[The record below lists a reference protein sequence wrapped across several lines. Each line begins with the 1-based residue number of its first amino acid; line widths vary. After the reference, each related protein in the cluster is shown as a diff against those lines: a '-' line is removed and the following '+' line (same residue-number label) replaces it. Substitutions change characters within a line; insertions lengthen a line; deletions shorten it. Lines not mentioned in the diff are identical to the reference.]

1 MPGTALKHCQNRM
14 RCVGRRYFTVV
25 SSNSRKRAEHNP
37 AVLAMR
43 GRAPPVRRP
52 FCRLIWELIKQCIPF
67 ILNFAAQPRSRSFR
81 HVIKALL
88 DLASADAQPWWIVV
102 APPERLAADLTPQDL
117 LLIRMEPGQGLKLHR
132 GTWHAGPFFEQA
144 SALFFNLEL
153 ADTNINDHGLQSLS
167 VQVPL
172 QLN

>member
-1 MPGTALKHCQNRM
+1 MKPLDSIPVTDRRVASCAQAILAVEDMTPFGAQDPVLSFEAGNPLRYYLM
-14 RCVGRRYFTVV
+14 RLRR
-25 SSNSRKRAEHNP
+25 RP
-37 AVLAMR
+37 AVVGAMTR
-43 GRAPPVRRP
+43 HQRAT
-52 FCRLIWELIKQCIPF
+52 QC
-67 ILNFAAQPRSRSFR
+67 
-81 HVIKALL
+81 
-88 DLASADAQPWWIVV
+88 LASADAQPWWIVV
-102 APPERLAADLTPQDL
+102 APPERSAADLTSQDL

-172 QLN
+172 QLR

>member
-1 MPGTALKHCQNRM
+1 VTDRRVAACAQAILAVEDMTPPSALDPVLSFEAETPLRYYLM
-14 RCVGRRYFTVV
+14 RVRHR
-25 SSNSRKRAEHNP
+25 
-37 AVLAMR
+37 
-43 GRAPPVRRP
+43 PPVVGAMTRHQRAT
-52 FCRLIWELIKQCIPF
+52 QC
-67 ILNFAAQPRSRSFR
+67 
-81 HVIKALL
+81 
-88 DLASADAQPWWIVV
+88 LASADAQPWWIVV

-132 GTWHAGPFFEQA
+132 GTWHAGPFFEQP